1 MMRRNRWY
9 RFIMAGWLIGMLC
22 PINAAGVLDG
32 FTVADRPND
41 EGDAIVITLPEI
53 PESVRNQLQ
62 GFKVYRS
69 ESPEGPFAA
78 VGLIEPGATEYVDCG
93 KQFSDSDDESESD
106 SAAEPF
112 KMKTPYYYQ
121 LAEVY
126 HKTGESVFENH
137 FPLIGLVVRFPQWY
151 NVKLSTPQFYR
162 LPVVLGKVDPDEPLT
177 YEVRSA
183 VVGPVEALPHWYH
196 TGKTTILIGT
206 VLLFV
211 LVGVFIQVARTG
223 RSMYVRPIAGMNEI
237 DNAIGRATEMG
248 KPILY
253 VLGLGGPD
261 EIATIASYTILARV
275 ARKTAEYQTDI
286 IVPCD
291 EPIVMTIAQETVKN
305 AYAESGHIDAYSEDM
320 VFYVTSLQFAYVA
333 AVNGIMLREKT
344 ATNCYFGKFY
354 AESLLLSETGN
365 IAGSIQVAGTDEVA
379 QLPFFITTCDYTLI
393 GEELYAASAYLGR
406 DPLLLGALKAQDV
419 AKAIVMILIIIG
431 SILISL
437 NITWLKDLI
446 TVIV

>member
-1 MMRRNRWY
+1 MVNNRLY
-9 RFIMAGWLIGMLC
+9 RYGVALC
-22 PINAAGVLDG
+22 AACLFCPAAAGMFLDG
-32 FTVADRPND
+32 FSVRDRPND
-41 EGDAIVITLPEI
+41 RGDGIIIDLPDMPDPVPEGFRGIKI
-53 PESVRNQLQ
+53 
-62 GFKVYRS
+62 YRS
-69 ESPEGPFAA
+69 DTRNGPFIP
-78 VGLIEPGATEYVDCG
+78 VGFVEPGAVQYTDSG
-93 KQFSDSDDESESD
+93 KPFIDPD
-106 SAAEPF
+106 AEPGSEPVAMTLL
-112 KMKTPYYYQ
+112 KRTPYYYQ
-121 LAEVY
+121 LEAVY
-126 HKTGESVFENH
+126 DTQTESGPFFERRN
-137 FPLIGLVVRFPQWY
+137 
-151 NVKLSTPQFYR
+151 
-162 LPVVLGKVDPDEPLT
+162 
-177 YEVRSA
+177 RSRTA
-183 VVGPVEALPHWYH
+183 GPVEAVPQWFH
-196 TGKTTILIGT
+196 TGKSPVMIGT

-211 LVGVFIQVARTG
+211 LVWLFIQIARSG
-223 RSMYVRPIAGMNEI
+223 RAMFVRPIAGMNEI

-253 VLGLGGPD
+253 VLGLGAPD

-286 IVPCD
+286 IVPCN

-305 AYAESGHIDAYSEDM
+305 AYAESGHADAYNEEM
-320 VFYVTSLQFAYVA
+320 VFFVTSMQFAYVA

-379 QLPFFITTCDYTLI
+379 QLPFFVTTCDYTLI

-419 AKAIVMILIIIG
+419 AKAVVMILIVIG
-431 SILISL
+431 SILISF